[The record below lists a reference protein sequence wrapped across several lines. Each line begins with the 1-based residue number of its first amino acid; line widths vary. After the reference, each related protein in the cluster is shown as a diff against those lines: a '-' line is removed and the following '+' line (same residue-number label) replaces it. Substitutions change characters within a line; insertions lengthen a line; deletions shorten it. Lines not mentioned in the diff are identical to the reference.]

1 MICPM
6 LKSHENGKVPIS
18 ETKSMTNYENK
29 TKEELIKELQDL
41 QQDNN
46 TLLASCHKEINA
58 RKQAEIALRKNE
70 QQMRSIFEAM
80 NEGFSIQEVICD
92 ESGKPYD
99 LRIIEANSA
108 FERLNGMKNKD
119 TLGRTLRE
127 LFPQSDSDW
136 IERYANVGLTGEPI
150 HFEAMLGPQE
160 IYYKVNAFQTELGRL
175 GVMYTEITGRMLAE
189 QELLLA
195 QEHAEE
201 SDRLKSAILANIS
214 HEIRTPMN
222 GILGFADLL
231 KEPDLTGE
239 EQQEYISIIEK
250 SGARMLNIIND
261 IVDISN
267 IESGAVKVSV
277 SETDVNEQ
285 IELIYTH
292 FKPEAEVKG
301 IQLSIKNTLPAKEAI
316 IRTDRGKIHVIL
328 TNLVK
333 NAIKFTNGGSIEI
346 GCVSTGS
353 TTDSLGSVSEPAEL
367 QFYVKDTGIGIPKDR
382 QEAIFERFIQADI
395 DNTMARQGVGLE
407 LSIAKAFVE
416 MLGGK
421 IWVESEEGKG
431 SVFYFTLPYHCEPEE
446 INVIPK
452 VVPADYTKNRVNP
465 EVSGLKILIAE
476 DDEASE
482 MLIGIIVKMLGKE
495 IIKAQTGV
503 EAVEVCCNNPDL
515 DLILMD
521 IQMPVMGGYEATRR
535 IRQFNKDVVIIA
547 QTAYGLSGDRE
558 KAIAAGCN
566 DYIAKP
572 IIKDE
577 LLALIKKHF
586 NK

>member
-1 MICPM
+1 M
-6 LKSHENGKVPIS
+6 LKRLENGKVPLT
-18 ETKSMTNYENK
+18 ETMSMMNYENK
-29 TKEELIKELQDL
+29 TKEELIKELQEL
-41 QQDNN
+41 QQGNN
-46 TLLASCHKEINA
+46 TLQASCHKEISA
-58 RKQAEIALRKNE
+58 RKQAENALRKNE

-92 ESGKPYD
+92 DTGKPYD

-108 FERLNGMKNKD
+108 FERLNGIKNKD

-127 LFPQSDSDW
+127 LFPQSDTDW

-250 SGARMLNIIND
+250 SGARMLNVIND

-277 SETDVNEQ
+277 SETDINEQ
-285 IELIYTH
+285 IELIYTR
-292 FKPEAEVKG
+292 FKPEAEGKG
-301 IQLSIKNTLPAKEAI
+301 IQLYIKNTLPAKEAI
-316 IRTDRGKIHVIL
+316 IKTDRGKIHAIL

-333 NAIKFTNGGSIEI
+333 NAIKFTNEGSIE
-346 GCVSTGS
+346 
-353 TTDSLGSVSEPAEL
+353 LGYNLAETHGRASL
-367 QFYVKDTGIGIPKDR
+367 QFYVKDTGIGIPKER
-382 QEAIFERFIQADI
+382 QDAIFESFIQADI

-431 SVFYFTLPYHCEPEE
+431 SVFYFTIPYHCEPEE
-446 INVIPK
+446 KNILTNV
-452 VVPADYTKNRVNP
+452 VMADYAEDRVNP
-465 EVSGLKILIAE
+465 KVSGLKILIAE

-482 MLIGIIVKMLGKE
+482 MLIGIVVKMLGKE
-495 IIKAQTGV
+495 IIKVQTGV
-503 EAVEVCCNNPDL
+503 EAVEACRNNPDL

-521 IQMPVMGGYEATRR
+521 IQMPVMGGYEAARR
-535 IRQFNKDVVIIA
+535 IREFNKDVVIIA